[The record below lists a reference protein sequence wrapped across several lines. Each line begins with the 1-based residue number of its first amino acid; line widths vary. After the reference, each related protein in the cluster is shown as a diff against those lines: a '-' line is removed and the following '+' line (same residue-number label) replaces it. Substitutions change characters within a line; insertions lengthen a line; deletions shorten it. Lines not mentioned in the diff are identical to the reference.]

1 MPRNL
6 VTTTTT
12 TTTTTAAAA
21 TTTTTTT
28 AAAAATSMMLMLM
41 MMLIRTHSLLVS
53 ISISQSIIV
62 ALYCRDVMKQTVRT
76 LPGRVASPLK
86 IRIVALLLR

>member
-12 TTTTTAAAA
+12 TTTAAA
-21 TTTTTTT
+21 TTTTTTA

>member
-6 VTTTTT
+6 VTTTT
-12 TTTTTAAAA
+12 

>member
-12 TTTTTAAAA
+12 TTTTTAAA
-21 TTTTTTT
+21 TTTTTTA

>member
-12 TTTTTAAAA
+12 TTTTT
-21 TTTTTTT
+21 
-28 AAAAATSMMLMLM
+28 SMMMLMLM